1 MACAVPASI
10 HFRLTAY
17 SAISRMMDSSA
28 ETTPMMA
35 EAVIYGVVRPRCQI
49 AHHATE
55 PMERSPP
62 ISVVLISS
70 VR

>member
-17 SAISRMMDSSA
+17 SAISLMMDSSA

-35 EAVIYGVVRPRCQI
+35 EAVI
-49 AHHATE
+49 
-55 PMERSPP
+55 
-62 ISVVLISS
+62 
-70 VR
+70 